1 MSSNTVTFGSLAV
14 NAPFIYNG
22 VNYTKTETV
31 RISCCKSVNAVN
43 LQSSERVYLSDD
55 TTVQIN

>member
-1 MSSNTVTFGSLAV
+1 MSNSVTFGSLAV

-22 VNYTKTETV
+22 VNYVKTETV

-43 LQSSERVYLSDD
+43 AQTSERVYMADD
-55 TTVQIN
+55 TTVQVV